1 MNQITFEVSSVFPV
15 VVSHEPLWF
24 SRQARDEDLHG
35 ERSPQRP
42 HAEESPRLVL
52 KLNSNIRV
60 SREHQ
65 WVLCLFIFWSIIL
78 THKIPEPLKENYGGG
93 IEHICNGCFYT
104 LIKAPCGYINITFG
118 VSGKCTQI

>member
-1 MNQITFEVSSVFPV
+1 M

-60 SREHQ
+60 SGDHQ
-65 WVLCLFIFWSIIL
+65 WVLFFIHFL
-78 THKIPEPLKENYGGG
+78 DYYFNT
-93 IEHICNGCFYT
+93 
-104 LIKAPCGYINITFG
+104 
-118 VSGKCTQI
+118 